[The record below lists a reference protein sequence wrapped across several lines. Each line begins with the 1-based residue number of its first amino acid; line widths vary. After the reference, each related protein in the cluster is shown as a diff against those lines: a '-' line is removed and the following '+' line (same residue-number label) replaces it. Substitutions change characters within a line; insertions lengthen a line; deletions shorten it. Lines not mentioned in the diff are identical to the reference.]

1 MKLFNIR
8 GVLIRIN
15 PLLLVLTAAWII
27 TGYWTTAAVIYVL
40 LILHELGHAM
50 AAAAFGVRIYELELL
65 PFGACVRMENV
76 FEGHP
81 LKESIIAAAGPV
93 TSLMCAVSACAL
105 SGYFPGFI
113 TEQLKLAERFGLITA
128 VFNLL
133 PVLPLDGGRILR
145 ALISRK
151 CDFGRATRI
160 VSAMGMTAGAGLFVW
175 GVYEIFNAT
184 ANPMLPLLGVFLFF
198 SALEQYRLGRF
209 ELAKYLLDRER
220 THNKSDTLYVKEV
233 AIRDSM
239 PLSGAL
245 RLLNDPDRYYVFR
258 VLDDDMRI
266 RGSFD
271 EQQLKSCISDAGCA
285 DSTAGELVRTQSN
298 EGCNA
303 GKAKAFAAVKED
315 CC

>member
-8 GVLIRIN
+8 GVLIRVN
-15 PLLLVLTAAWII
+15 PLLIVLTAAWII
-27 TGYWTTAAVIYVL
+27 TGYWATAVVIYTL
-40 LILHELGHAM
+40 LILHELGHAI

-113 TEQLKLAERFGLITA
+113 TEQLKLAERFGFITA

-160 VSAMGMTAGAGLFVW
+160 VAAMGMAAGAGLFIW
-175 GVYEIFNAT
+175 GVYEIFNAI

-198 SALEQYRLGRF
+198 SALEQYRQGRF

-233 AIRDSM
+233 AIRDGM

-245 RLLNDPDRYYVFR
+245 RLLKDPDRYYVFR

-266 RGSFD
+266 KGSFD
-271 EQQLKSCISDAGCA
+271 EQQLKSCISDAGYT
-285 DSTAGELVRTQSN
+285 DSTAGELARTQCN
-298 EGCNA
+298 EGGNT
-303 GKAKAFAAVKED
+303 GKSEGI
-315 CC
+315 CSC

>member
-1 MKLFNIR
+1 M
-8 GVLIRIN
+8 
-15 PLLLVLTAAWII
+15 
-27 TGYWTTAAVIYVL
+27 
-40 LILHELGHAM
+40 
-50 AAAAFGVRIYELELL
+50 
-65 PFGACVRMENV
+65 
-76 FEGHP
+76 
-81 LKESIIAAAGPV
+81 KESIIAAAGPV

-160 VSAMGMTAGAGLFVW
+160 VSAMGMAAGAGLFVW

-198 SALEQYRLGRF
+198 SALEQYRQGRF

-266 RGSFD
+266 KGSFD

-285 DSTAGELVRTQSN
+285 DSTAGELVRTQIN